1 MIKVLLSGAA
11 AASALLAWSPATAA
25 PGRPEAPAWVIVPG
39 AETCRAELEFAG
51 ASGAVVPAALVSDGV
66 QTDLVFA
73 RPDTPEQAFLPIRI
87 DHKPYA
93 NLVMRQGDGRSA
105 MQLSPETLAA
115 LRKGAALQIS
125 WLAQEPVQ
133 IGLAGSD
140 QALTDLG
147 VCGAQVAERFRARE
161 AARREA
167 QARAEAEARA
177 RAVAD
182 EQLAAAKAQK
192 AAAEAEADRA
202 AAEAERLRAEAQ
214 RARQRVEQQARADA
228 YSYAPAY
235 ASPDP
240 RELDYPPPSYPR
252 YVPPPYRRW

>member
-167 QARAEAEARA
+167 QARAEAEA
-177 RAVAD
+177 
-182 EQLAAAKAQK
+182 
-192 AAAEAEADRA
+192 DRA

-235 ASPDP
+235 APPEEDDP
-240 RELDYPPPSYPR
+240 RELDYPPRSYPR